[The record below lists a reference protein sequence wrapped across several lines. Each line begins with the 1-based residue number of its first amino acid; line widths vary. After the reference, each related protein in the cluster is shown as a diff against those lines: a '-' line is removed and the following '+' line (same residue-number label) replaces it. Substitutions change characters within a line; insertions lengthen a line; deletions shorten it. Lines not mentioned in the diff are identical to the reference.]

1 VLDLP
6 DDAQICN
13 CNGVSKGRIAYSARN
28 GCRSLQAV
36 CGATRML
43 AELIAGGQFDDR
55 VYQLL
60 GANAIQLPQLRD
72 QRDDIPELAGV
83 MLKDFVEQ
91 KLVPPRHF
99 STAALNALR
108 IHDWPGNF
116 SELRSVV
123 QTLANTAAGEQISLE
138 ETQRAL
144 PQAATPNAAA
154 SLQLDA
160 PLRDARDAFERVY
173 FEYHLAREGG
183 NISRVAEAAG
193 LERTHLYRK
202 LKHLGIRI
210 SRKNDE

>member
-1 VLDLP
+1 LFVRDVAGFSRLEQRGLQVLL
-6 DDAQICN
+6 
-13 CNGVSKGRIAYSARN
+13 S
-28 GCRSLQAV
+28 QADRYNVRVV
-36 CGATRML
+36 CGATRPL
-43 AELIAGGQFDDR
+43 SGLVAEGSYDDR

-60 GANAIQLPQLRD
+60 GTTTIQLPLLRD

-83 MLKDFVEQ
+83 ILNDLVEQ
-91 KLVPPRHF
+91 KLVPSRHF

-108 IHDWPGNF
+108 THDWPGNF

-123 QTLANTAAGEQISLE
+123 QTLANTAVGEQISLE
-138 ETQRAL
+138 EVQRAL
-144 PQAATPNAAA
+144 PQAAPNAAA

-183 NISRVAEAAG
+183 NISRVADVVG

-202 LKHLGIRI
+202 LKHLGIKT
-210 SRKNDE
+210 SRKNEE